1 MSTEKEKMIA
11 GELYRSEMRRYL
23 AIACALVSLFTDT
36 IISWRKSTHY
46 ASKLSLIY
54 RSGDRGLY

>member
-11 GELYRSEMRRYL
+11 GELMRRYL

-36 IISWRKSTHY
+36 IIPWRKSTHY
-46 ASKLSLIY
+46 ASKFSLIY
-54 RSGDRGLY
+54 SVR

>member
-11 GELYRSEMRRYL
+11 GELYRSAERRYL

-36 IISWRKSTHY
+36 IIPWRKSTHY
-46 ASKLSLIY
+46 ASKFSLIY
-54 RSGDRGLY
+54 SVR